1 MENEKFNNLLQDT
14 KSKMNVEFKQ
24 SESDSMVK
32 VLEISGEYDPNHPTL
47 LKARELVVASGSP
60 EMLQAFDESMD
71 ELKNKLGKAG
81 KPKM

>member
-32 VLEISGEYDPNHPTL
+32 VLGGEFFL
-47 LKARELVVASGSP
+47 
-60 EMLQAFDESMD
+60 
-71 ELKNKLGKAG
+71 
-81 KPKM
+81 